1 MSDNFFNNLIRDG
14 YYKSNN
20 NHKEHIIN
28 ASQKR
33 FETDILL
40 NGKQLFED
48 KNNLMKSLT
57 DENKILKQKV
67 NIVYEK
73 DSEISELKSI
83 VSKKEMEKDEL
94 KLKLAKSEDLEKELV
109 KNKILIDEL
118 YKEIDMKN
126 KVIDK
131 LTLDVKDLQNK
142 TMNNDIQNDEEVE
155 HEIKDEVKEVIED
168 EIKEVVEEEL
178 KEVVIDKKID
188 YKKILKE
195 TFRKYLDVS
204 DEKMDIVLEDFD
216 IDEDDISN
224 YGFISYLIKLMKVN
238 KINN

>member
-14 YYKSNN
+14 YYQSNN
-20 NHKEHIIN
+20 NHKEIVN
-28 ASQKR
+28 TSQSR

-73 DSEISELKSI
+73 DAEISELKSI

-94 KLKLAKSEDLEKELV
+94 KLKLKKFEDLEKEII
-109 KNKILIDEL
+109 KNKILVDEL
-118 YKEIDMKN
+118 YKVIDEKN

-131 LTLDVKDLQNK
+131 LTLDIKNKIIENDKNVEKD
-142 TMNNDIQNDEEVE
+142 VE
-155 HEIKDEVKEVIED
+155 DVEDVEDVDDVKE
-168 EIKEVVEEEL
+168 
-178 KEVVIDKKID
+178 DKNID
-188 YKKILKE
+188 YKKTLKE
-195 TFRKYLDVS
+195 TFKKYLDVS

-216 IDEDDISN
+216 IDEDDITN

-238 KINN
+238 KVNN